1 MEIDQSEETLRK
13 SVSED
18 FLRKTANELCSIGEK
33 VSGSVEEQKACK
45 VITSKLE
52 EYGIEYKVHRF
63 QSYVSAPVS
72 ASLVITSPETKEIE
86 AVGVSFGLST
96 PTEGFSGKVVFA
108 GTGTLEEFER
118 VSVEGKIVLLEKLP
132 TPERATVAQKMGA
145 KGLICMSNG
154 KQRHKMIITPVWGTP
169 AFDDREKIPRLH
181 TVSISKLDGSDIID
195 WAKKGQLEVTI
206 HAETF
211 EGWREVLLPVAEIQG
226 KEPEFVLVG
235 SHYCS
240 WFDGST
246 DNVTG
251 DSCVLELARLLKTQQ
266 KNLRYGARF
275 AWWPGH
281 SHARYSGSTWY
292 ADTFWQDLYENGIAY
307 FNIDSPGVKG
317 ATIYVPRHQMGEVS
331 EFNEAITKE
340 ITGCDS
346 VTASKAQLA
355 LGKRKDKYVSS
366 TRPSRAADQSFWGV
380 GLSSIS
386 VYAMIAPDNPD
397 RDPNVGGSGGAWWW
411 HSEHETFDKID
422 FDILKQDIRLY
433 ITILLRLCKSKVL
446 PMNFAHSAKD
456 FEDSIREYE
465 EEAGQWLDFSKL
477 KTTLVEFRK
486 QIDELQIISKSLV
499 DQTKTKELNRVLL
512 MVARCLNPVLF
523 QSKSAF
529 EHDPALSSRCL
540 PGLSKALSLKDL
552 DPNSDAMKFDLVGLK
567 REMNRINHSLLN
579 AKSLIVKWLR
589 DEKK

>member
-1 MEIDQSEETLRK
+1 MEIDPLEEILRK
-13 SVSED
+13 SVSEE
-18 FLRKTANELCSIGEK
+18 FLRKTASELCSIGEK
-33 VSGSVEEQKACK
+33 VSGTAEEEKACK
-45 VITSKLE
+45 IITRRLDES
-52 EYGIEYKVHRF
+52 GIEHKVHRF
-63 QSYVSAPVS
+63 ESYVSAPVS
-72 ASLVITSPETKEIE
+72 ARLVISAPEKREIE

-96 PTEGFSGKVVFA
+96 AVDGFSEQVVFA
-108 GTGTLEEFER
+108 GTGTMEEYAR
-118 VSVEGKIVLLEKLP
+118 VCVEGKIVLLEKLP
-132 TPERATVAQKMGA
+132 TPERANVAQKMGA

-169 AFDDREKIPRLH
+169 AFDDRDKIPRLH
-181 TVSISKLDGSDIID
+181 TVSISKLDGGDLID
-195 WAKKGQLEVTI
+195 WAKKGQLEATI
-206 HAETF
+206 YAETF
-211 EGWREVLLPVAEIQG
+211 EGWREVLLPVAEIRG

-251 DSCVLELARLLKTQQ
+251 DSCTLELARLLKTQQ

-292 ADTFWQDLYENGIAY
+292 ADTFWQDLYENGISY

-331 EFNEAITKE
+331 GFNEAVTKE

-346 VTASKAQLA
+346 VTASTAQLA

-386 VYAMIAPDNPD
+386 VYAMIAPNNPD
-397 RDPNVGGSGGAWWW
+397 RDPSVGGSGGAWWW

-422 FDILKQDIRLY
+422 FDILKQDVRLY
-433 ITILLRLCKSKVL
+433 ITILSRLCKSNVL

-465 EEAGQWLDFSKL
+465 EEAGQWLDFSRL
-477 KTTLVEFRK
+477 KSTLFEFRK
-486 QIDELQIISKSLV
+486 QIDKMQIISKNLV
-499 DQTKTKELNRVLL
+499 DSSRTKELNRVFLR
-512 MVARCLNPVLF
+512 VARCLNPVLF

-552 DPNSDAMKFDLVGLK
+552 DPNSDAMKFNIVGLR
-567 REMNRINHSLLN
+567 REMNRVNHSLIQ
-579 AKSLIVKWLR
+579 AKSLIANWLR
-589 DEKK
+589 DEEK